1 MPSMTVASSSIGW
14 SPGKTTRSVTVASA
28 RASDAFSIGS
38 TTIVPPP
45 CSGAAASHRATSH
58 AASVGSIGTIAAV
71 VGSVPG
77 LTVRLVQYW
86 VASSRTREAANR
98 SWSTLRPP

>member
-1 MPSMTVASSSIGW
+1 MH
-14 SPGKTTRSVTVASA
+14 
-28 RASDAFSIGS
+28 DAIDS

-45 CSGAAASHRATSH
+45 CTGAAASQRFTSH
-58 AASVGSIGTIAAV
+58 CARVGSIGAIDAV

-77 LTVRLVQYW
+77 LTMRFVQYW

-98 SWSTLRPP
+98 SWSTFRPP